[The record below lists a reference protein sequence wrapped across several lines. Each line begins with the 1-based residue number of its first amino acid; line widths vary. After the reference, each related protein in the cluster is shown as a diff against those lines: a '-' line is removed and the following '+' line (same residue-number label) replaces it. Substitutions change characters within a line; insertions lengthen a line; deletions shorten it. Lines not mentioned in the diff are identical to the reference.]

1 MDKLIGMFTWVA
13 LIGLS
18 VLLKKKD
25 KNKVK
30 REVGNMLV
38 KKSWREGKEDEYDQ
52 DTFYAYVFFL
62 IWKRSK
68 RNTMN

>member
-38 KKSWREGKEDEYDQ
+38 KKNWREGKEDEYDQ
-52 DTFYAYVFFL
+52 DTFYAYVFFNL
-62 IWKRSK
+62 KK
-68 RNTMN
+68 